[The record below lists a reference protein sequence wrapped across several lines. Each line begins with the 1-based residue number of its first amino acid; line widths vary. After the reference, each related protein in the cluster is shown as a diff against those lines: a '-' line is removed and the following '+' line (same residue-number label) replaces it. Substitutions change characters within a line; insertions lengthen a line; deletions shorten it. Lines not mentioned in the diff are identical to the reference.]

1 MGATNAHPPRI
12 CTMGRSHPIVW
23 RMDESLDPLD
33 TAWERVEGSWTDDEL
48 HRKFLA
54 LCETLGRLDE
64 AGRRY
69 RAVRDTDP
77 SRRESA
83 ETRIDQL
90 LTRAMSS
97 LELTRS
103 EPSAR
108 PRRILN
114 FFAAFV
120 AVGLLATA
128 LYFWL
133 G

>member
-1 MGATNAHPPRI
+1 M
-12 CTMGRSHPIVW
+12 
-23 RMDESLDPLD
+23 
-33 TAWERVEGSWTDDEL
+33 
-48 HRKFLA
+48 
-54 LCETLGRLDE
+54 
-64 AGRRY
+64 
-69 RAVRDTDP
+69 RDADP

-83 ETRIDQL
+83 TQHIDQL

-108 PRRILN
+108 PRRLLN
-114 FFAAFV
+114 VFAAVV
-120 AVGLLATA
+120 AVTLLATA

>member
-1 MGATNAHPPRI
+1 MDDPP
-12 CTMGRSHPIVW
+12 
-23 RMDESLDPLD
+23 DPLD
-33 TAWERVEGSWTDDEL
+33 TAWERVERSWTDEAL

-54 LCETLGRLDE
+54 LCEALGRLDE

-69 RAVRDTDP
+69 GAVRDTDP

-83 ETRIDQL
+83 VAHIEQL
-90 LTRAMSS
+90 ITRAMSS
-97 LELTRS
+97 LEFTRS

-114 FFAAFV
+114 VFAVVV
-120 AVGLLATA
+120 AVALLATA